1 MAAHDCTLM
10 YRTFLISHI
19 VDDYQNHL
27 KQLLL
32 LTFTTITTFTAGYH
46 HQNHVIFQKPVLVT
60 IGDEKK
66 SRHQYHFCS
75 KVTENRLRMILR

>member
-1 MAAHDCTLM
+1 MTAHDCTLM

-46 HQNHVIFQKPVLVT
+46 HQNHVIFQFQKEILVK
-60 IGDEKK
+60 IVDEKIDDEITSPISLLFK
-66 SRHQYHFCS
+66 SYR
-75 KVTENRLRMILR
+75 K